1 MLFAGLAAS
10 AAVDLLSLLQPE
22 KPKGGTGA
30 ANATKAS
37 FSLPEDSD
45 IAISAQSPAA
55 AASGARSDGLSSDAL
70 GTLLSQGQD
79 HTAHHKKRAMSVLL
93 DLLQSSQDGSV
104 QKSDYKSALGKDD
117 AKASEL
123 FDSMDQNHDSSV
135 SAAELT
141 NFLDTYRRN
150 AEAGTAG
157 KGRTLAVAA

>member
-30 ANATKAS
+30 PKTS
-37 FSLPEDSD
+37 FSLPETGSE
-45 IAISAQSPAA
+45 ATTSAQSPGAA
-55 AASGARSDGLSSDAL
+55 TSGARSDGLSSDAL
-70 GTLLSQGQD
+70 STLLSQGQD

-93 DLLQSSQDGSV
+93 DLLQSSQNGSV
-104 QKSDYKSALGKDD
+104 KKSDYKSALGKDD